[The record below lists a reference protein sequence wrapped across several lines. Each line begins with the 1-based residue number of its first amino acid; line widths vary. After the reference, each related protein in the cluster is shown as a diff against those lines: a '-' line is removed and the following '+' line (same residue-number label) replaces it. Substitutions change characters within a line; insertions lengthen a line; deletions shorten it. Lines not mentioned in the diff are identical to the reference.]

1 MVWHCCFLF
10 VQFLE
15 IMQKMVEAMDDPT
28 RQFDEKREHRRLP
41 ICRRIRF
48 GVSVNLYRGLI
59 GDISCEGISI
69 ISKHR
74 FILGSVVDLNIPPMS
89 GTVQYCI
96 PYKKDFFKT
105 GLRLLE
111 TIINCKCADQR
122 VPVAAGHS

>member
-1 MVWHCCFLF
+1 MGD
-10 VQFLE
+10 QY
-15 IMQKMVEAMDDPT
+15 

-41 ICRRIRF
+41 IYRKIRF
-48 GVSVNLYRGLI
+48 VVSVNIYRGLI
-59 GDISCEGISI
+59 GDISCRGISI
-69 ISKHR
+69 ISKHK

-105 GLRLLE
+105 GLWLLE